1 MMWSVVRRLRLGLLI
16 GGLAVVT
23 GLALVAAAC
32 GGDDDGGDGN
42 GDDVPVATDDGS
54 VEGDATAACDA
65 FVAYSQAFDIDED
78 LEAGIASL
86 KDFASAGSQHGPAA
100 GGPPLPPPP

>member
-23 GLALVAAAC
+23 GLALIAAAC
-32 GGDDDGGDGN
+32 GGDDDG

-78 LEAGIASL
+78 LVAGIAPP
-86 KDFASAGSQHGPAA
+86 KDFASAVPEDVAA
-100 GGPPLPPPP
+100 AAEPLP